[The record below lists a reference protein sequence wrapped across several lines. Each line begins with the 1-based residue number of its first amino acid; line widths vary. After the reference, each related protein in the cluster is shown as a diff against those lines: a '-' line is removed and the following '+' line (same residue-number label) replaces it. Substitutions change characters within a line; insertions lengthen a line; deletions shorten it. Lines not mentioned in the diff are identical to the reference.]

1 MEKRSD
7 GLVAIV
13 SDIRPDLGYV
23 LIEEKDFDPSK
34 QVLWEANHP
43 EPKPPP
49 EEAIEPEPVK
59 TIEPEPVK
67 AIEPPKDKTKPL
79 KPKKEGDT

>member
-59 TIEPEPVK
+59 

-79 KPKKEGDT
+79 KPKKEGDN